1 MKTVTGTIIQGRYSV
16 LHNVYQWVTSYK
28 LQYSVDGLSWIT
40 YASSDDSEE
49 VFPGNTDRNTPVTN
63 LLDSPTDARYV
74 RFLPQSYHG
83 WMSMRVE
90 VLGCVNGVQCPARAA
105 PANGAVTPTGAVSYP
120 NGVTFTCNSG
130 YVRNGAATPTCQAD
144 GTWSDPVPTCN
155 RVQCPGR
162 AAPANGALTSTGM
175 VFYPNGVVFS
185 CNSGFTLNGQATLT
199 CQADGTWSHPVPTC
213 SPRQCPALTAPPF
226 GVLRPIGARSYQD
239 TVTFE
244 CDQGY
249 TLNGATSATCQ
260 ADETWSNPVPTCT
273 PVQCPARAAPAYG
286 AVTPTGAVSYPNG
299 VTFTCNS
306 GYTLNGQAT
315 PTCQADG
322 TWSHPAPTCQ
332 GKACQELPILNN
344 GNRTEGHLYGDTV
357 IFSCNEGYEPIGSE
371 NRTCQS
377 DQSWSG
383 VQPNCSRKA
392 CPELPLPNNG
402 NRTEGYLYGDTVTFS
417 CDDGYEVIGSENRT
431 CQADQSWSGEKPA
444 QSCHC

>member
-1 MKTVTGTIIQGRYSV
+1 MVATGYNNWLNQRMYEGFSYVDATMKEPPLR
-16 LHNVYQWVTSYK
+16 
-28 LQYSVDGLSWIT
+28 DGPP
-40 YASSDDSEE
+40 AS
-49 VFPGNTDRNTPVTN
+49 TPSFHAGPAP
-63 LLDSPTDARYV
+63 SPTPMMQIRSGNDGAKISFPLGENVFATVGHFRGKPTLSV
-74 RFLPQSYHG
+74 RHFYRPRPDQEDVWKGGKKGIVLTPEQ
-83 WMSMRVE
+83 WRTLKREMSGVSSA
-90 VLGCVNGVQCPARAA
+90 LLASVQCPARAA

-130 YVRNGAATPTCQAD
+130 YVRNGAASATCQAD
-144 GTWSDPVPTCN
+144 GKWSDPVPTCN

-162 AAPANGALTSTGM
+162 AAPANGALTSTGV

-185 CNSGFTLNGQATLT
+185 CNSGFTLNGQATPT

-273 PVQCPARAAPAYG
+273 PVQCPARAAPANG

-332 GKACQELPILNN
+332 GRPDLVGC
-344 GNRTEGHLYGDTV
+344 T
-357 IFSCNEGYEPIGSE
+357 
-371 NRTCQS
+371 
-377 DQSWSG
+377 
-383 VQPNCSRKA
+383 
-392 CPELPLPNNG
+392 
-402 NRTEGYLYGDTVTFS
+402 
-417 CDDGYEVIGSENRT
+417 
-431 CQADQSWSGEKPA
+431 A
-444 QSCHC
+444 QLQQ